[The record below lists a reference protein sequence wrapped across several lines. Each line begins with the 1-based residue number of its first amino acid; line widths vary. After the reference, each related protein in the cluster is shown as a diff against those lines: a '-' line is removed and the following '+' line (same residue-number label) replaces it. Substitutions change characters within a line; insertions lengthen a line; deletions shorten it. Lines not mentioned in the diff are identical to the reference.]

1 MAKSKTP
8 LLVPWEREDKRGR
21 IAAKMPIILNF
32 NDDIYHKEI
41 KLFLKNFIR
50 DEQKFE
56 NIDEL
61 KNQILDDIESAKK
74 YR

>member
-1 MAKSKTP
+1 M
-8 LLVPWEREDKRGR
+8 
-21 IAAKMPIILNF
+21 
-32 NDDIYHKEI
+32 
-41 KLFLKNFIR
+41 LFLKNFIR

-61 KNQILDDIESAKK
+61 KNQVLDDIESAKK